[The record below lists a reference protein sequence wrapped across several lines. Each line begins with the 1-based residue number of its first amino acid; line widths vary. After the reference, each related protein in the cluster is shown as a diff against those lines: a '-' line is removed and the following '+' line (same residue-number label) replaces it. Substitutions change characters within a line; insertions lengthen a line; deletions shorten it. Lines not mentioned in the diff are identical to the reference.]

1 MMRNKKGK
9 YITKEGDKGNKG
21 ASVKKIE
28 GTGNWKYTEIGEQ
41 GQMKEEEGEEDEI
54 KTRIRITLREKLLHQ
69 ISIEQEGMGSQPTSR
84 VPSTPE
90 AQAVCCQTDSD
101 PHGGMF

>member
-28 GTGNWKYTEIGEQ
+28 GTRKLKVYRDRRAGPDE
-41 GQMKEEEGEEDEI
+41 MK
-54 KTRIRITLREKLLHQ
+54 R
-69 ISIEQEGMGSQPTSR
+69 R
-84 VPSTPE
+84 VKK
-90 AQAVCCQTDSD
+90 
-101 PHGGMF
+101 MR